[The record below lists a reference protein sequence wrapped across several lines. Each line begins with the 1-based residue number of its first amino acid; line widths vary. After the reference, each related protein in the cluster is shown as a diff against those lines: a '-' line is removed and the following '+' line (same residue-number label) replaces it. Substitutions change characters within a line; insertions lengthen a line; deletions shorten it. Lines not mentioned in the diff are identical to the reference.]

1 MTRRRRFRISSV
13 ARLVVSGLVGL
24 VAGGVVGLL
33 VDAPYGVLAGW
44 MGAAGTFLIW
54 TWLLVGRMDAD
65 RTRRHARYDDAGRRV
80 TDAVVLVAAVASL
93 GAVALLLTASSSGS
107 KVLQALLSVVSVAV
121 SWFAVHTIFTLRY
134 GGLWYGDGPH
144 GPDGPPAGGIGFN
157 EDDPPRYADF
167 AYFAFTVGMTF
178 QVSDTDISRTD
189 IRALVLRH
197 ALLSYLLGAVVVAAT
212 INLVSG
218 LAH

>member
-13 ARLVVSGLVGL
+13 ARLVVSAVVGI
-24 VAGGVVGLL
+24 VAGLLVGLL
-33 VDAPYGVLAGW
+33 VDVPYGVLAGW
-44 MGAAGTFLIW
+44 MGAAGTFLAW
-54 TWLLVGRMDAD
+54 TWLLIGRMDAE

-80 TDAVVLVAAVASL
+80 ADSVVLVAAVASL
-93 GAVALLLTASSSGS
+93 GAVALLLAGSSSGS
-107 KVLQALLSVVSVAV
+107 KVVQALLTVVSVAV

-134 GGLWYGDGPH
+134 GLLWYADGPE
-144 GPDGPPAGGIGFN
+144 GPEGPPAAGIGFN

-178 QVSDTDISRTD
+178 QVSDTDISRKD

-212 INLVSG
+212 INLVAG
-218 LAH
+218 LAK